1 MKKTEW
7 KSPALL
13 FLTAVVWG
21 VAFVAQSVGMDYVG
35 PFTFNCIR
43 CLIGA
48 VVLVP
53 CIWFLDGWKQR
64 PDGASCGRESAR
76 ASCGRESTGA
86 PSGASYGSHALL
98 AGGICCGLALFVASN
113 LQQIGIQY
121 TTVGKAGFITALY
134 IVMVPVFGIFLK
146 KRAGI
151 RVWVSVALA
160 VAGLYLLCITDRLA
174 LGKGDILVLLC
185 AVVFAVHILV
195 VDHFSA
201 KADGVRMSCIQF
213 LVCGLLSGV
222 CMLITEHPE
231 MRSDLAGMAADPL
244 CGCLFLRRGL
254 YPADCRTKGNRSDS
268 GISDPEPGIGRLG
281 AGWLAAARTALK
293 CEGAW
298 RLRADVC
305 GDFAGAAA
313 GATAILSRQRRGL
326 RAWLLFGVLRV
337 NRSNASFDPYGCL

>member
-64 PDGASCGRESAR
+64 PDS
-76 ASCGRESTGA
+76 ASCGRESTEA
-86 PSGASYGSHALL
+86 PGGASDGSHALL
-98 AGGICCGLALFVASN
+98 AGGVCCGLALFVASN

-201 KADGVRMSCIQF
+201 KTDGVRMSCIQF

-231 MRSDLAGMAADPL
+231 MRLILQAWQPILYAGVFSCGVGYTLQIVGQKGTDPTVASL
-244 CGCLFLRRGL
+244 ILSLESVVSVL
-254 YPADCRTKGNRSDS
+254 
-268 GISDPEPGIGRLG
+268 
-281 AGWLAAARTALK
+281 AGWLLLGQRLSVRELGGCALM
-293 CEGAW
+293 
-298 RLRADVC
+298 
-305 GDFAGAAA
+305 FA
-313 GATAILSRQRRGL
+313 AILLAQMPERLQSYHHYQKKEP
-326 RAWLLFGVLRV
+326 
-337 NRSNASFDPYGCL
+337 NIYE

>member
-64 PDGASCGRESAR
+64 SDGASCGRESAGAPDGASCGRESAEAPDG
-76 ASCGRESTGA
+76 ASCGRESAGA
-86 PSGASYGSHALL
+86 PSGASDGSHALL

-201 KADGVRMSCIQF
+201 KTDGVRMACIQF

-222 CMLITEHPE
+222 CMLLTEHPE
-231 MRSDLAGMAADPL
+231 MRLILQAWQPILYAGVFSCGVGYTLQIVGQKGTDPTVASL
-244 CGCLFLRRGL
+244 ILSLESVVSVL
-254 YPADCRTKGNRSDS
+254 
-268 GISDPEPGIGRLG
+268 
-281 AGWLAAARTALK
+281 AGWLLLGQRLSVRELGGCALM
-293 CEGAW
+293 
-298 RLRADVC
+298 
-305 GDFAGAAA
+305 FA
-313 GATAILSRQRRGL
+313 AILLAQMPERLQSYHHYQKKEP
-326 RAWLLFGVLRV
+326 
-337 NRSNASFDPYGCL
+337 NIYE

>member
-64 PDGASCGRESAR
+64 SDG

-86 PSGASYGSHALL
+86 PSGASDGRESAGAPDGASCGRESAGAPGGASDGSHALL

-201 KADGVRMSCIQF
+201 KTDGVRMSCIQF

-222 CMLITEHPE
+222 CMLLTEHPE
-231 MRSDLAGMAADPL
+231 MRLILQAWQPILYAGVFSCGVGYTLQIVGQKGTDPTVASL
-244 CGCLFLRRGL
+244 ILSLESVVSVL
-254 YPADCRTKGNRSDS
+254 
-268 GISDPEPGIGRLG
+268 
-281 AGWLAAARTALK
+281 AGWLLLGQRLSVRELGGCALM
-293 CEGAW
+293 
-298 RLRADVC
+298 
-305 GDFAGAAA
+305 FA
-313 GATAILSRQRRGL
+313 AILLAQMPERWQS
-326 RAWLLFGVLRV
+326 
-337 NRSNASFDPYGCL
+337 

>member
-1 MKKTEW
+1 MKKAEW

-64 PDGASCGRESAR
+64 PDGASCGRES
-76 ASCGRESTGA
+76 TGV

-222 CMLITEHPE
+222 CMLIMEHPE
-231 MRSDLAGMAADPL
+231 MRLILQAWQPILYAGVFSCGVGYTLQIVGQKGTDPTVASL
-244 CGCLFLRRGL
+244 ILSLESVVSVL
-254 YPADCRTKGNRSDS
+254 
-268 GISDPEPGIGRLG
+268 
-281 AGWLAAARTALK
+281 AGWLLLGQRLSVRELGGCALM
-293 CEGAW
+293 
-298 RLRADVC
+298 
-305 GDFAGAAA
+305 FA
-313 GATAILSRQRRGL
+313 AILLAQLPERRQ
-326 RAWLLFGVLRV
+326 
-337 NRSNASFDPYGCL
+337 S

>member
-64 PDGASCGRESAR
+64 QGGASCGRESAGAPDGASCGRESA
-76 ASCGRESTGA
+76 GA

-134 IVMVPVFGIFLK
+134 IRCV
-146 KRAGI
+146 
-151 RVWVSVALA
+151 
-160 VAGLYLLCITDRLA
+160 
-174 LGKGDILVLLC
+174 
-185 AVVFAVHILV
+185 
-195 VDHFSA
+195 
-201 KADGVRMSCIQF
+201 
-213 LVCGLLSGV
+213 
-222 CMLITEHPE
+222 
-231 MRSDLAGMAADPL
+231 
-244 CGCLFLRRGL
+244 
-254 YPADCRTKGNRSDS
+254 
-268 GISDPEPGIGRLG
+268 
-281 AGWLAAARTALK
+281 
-293 CEGAW
+293 
-298 RLRADVC
+298 
-305 GDFAGAAA
+305 
-313 GATAILSRQRRGL
+313 
-326 RAWLLFGVLRV
+326 
-337 NRSNASFDPYGCL
+337 

>member
-222 CMLITEHPE
+222 CMLITEHLE
-231 MRSDLAGMAADPL
+231 MRLILQAWQPILYAGVFSCGVGYTLQISVAAAYYPKAFYLAVFNIYYHFTGTYSLGCVFKCHFVCLSDF
-244 CGCLFLRRGL
+244 LFL
-254 YPADCRTKGNRSDS
+254 CRFLNRC
-268 GISDPEPGIGRLG
+268 GYRFGYRLV
-281 AGWLAAARTALK
+281 K
-293 CEGAW
+293 
-298 RLRADVC
+298 
-305 GDFAGAAA
+305 
-313 GATAILSRQRRGL
+313 
-326 RAWLLFGVLRV
+326 RAWNYVF
-337 NRSNASFDPYGCL
+337 S

>member
-64 PDGASCGRESAR
+64 PDGASCGRESA
-76 ASCGRESTGA
+76 GA
-86 PSGASYGSHALL
+86 PSGASDGSHALL

-201 KADGVRMSCIQF
+201 KTDGVRMSCIQF

-222 CMLITEHPE
+222 CMLLTEHPE
-231 MRSDLAGMAADPL
+231 MRLILQAWQPILYAGVFSCGVGYTLQIVGQKGTDPTVASL
-244 CGCLFLRRGL
+244 ILSLESVVSVL
-254 YPADCRTKGNRSDS
+254 
-268 GISDPEPGIGRLG
+268 
-281 AGWLAAARTALK
+281 AGWLLL
-293 CEGAW
+293 GQ
-298 RLRADVC
+298 RLSVRELGGCVLM
-305 GDFAGAAA
+305 FA
-313 GATAILSRQRRGL
+313 AILLAQLPERRQ
-326 RAWLLFGVLRV
+326 
-337 NRSNASFDPYGCL
+337 S

>member
-64 PDGASCGRESAR
+64 PDGASCGRESAGAPDG
-76 ASCGRESTGA
+76 ASCGRESAGAPDGASCGRESAGA
-86 PSGASYGSHALL
+86 PSGASDGSHALL

-201 KADGVRMSCIQF
+201 KTDGVRMSCIQF

-222 CMLITEHPE
+222 CMLLTEHPE
-231 MRSDLAGMAADPL
+231 MRLILQAWQPILYAGVFSCGVGYTLQIIGQKGTDPTVASL
-244 CGCLFLRRGL
+244 ILSLESVVSVL
-254 YPADCRTKGNRSDS
+254 
-268 GISDPEPGIGRLG
+268 
-281 AGWLAAARTALK
+281 AGWLLLGQRLSVRELGGCALM
-293 CEGAW
+293 
-298 RLRADVC
+298 
-305 GDFAGAAA
+305 FA
-313 GATAILSRQRRGL
+313 AILLAQLPERRQ
-326 RAWLLFGVLRV
+326 
-337 NRSNASFDPYGCL
+337 S

>member
-53 CIWFLDGWKQR
+53 CIWFLDRWKQR
-64 PDGASCGRESAR
+64 PDSASCGRESA
-76 ASCGRESTGA
+76 GA
-86 PSGASYGSHALL
+86 PGGASDGGHALL

-201 KADGVRMSCIQF
+201 KTDGVRMSCIQF
-213 LVCGLLSGV
+213 LVCGLLSGA
-222 CMLITEHPE
+222 CMLLTEHPE
-231 MRSDLAGMAADPL
+231 MRLILQAWQPILYAGVFSCGVGYTLQIVGQKGTDPTVASL
-244 CGCLFLRRGL
+244 ILSLESVVSVL
-254 YPADCRTKGNRSDS
+254 
-268 GISDPEPGIGRLG
+268 
-281 AGWLAAARTALK
+281 AGWLLLGQRLSVRELGGCALM
-293 CEGAW
+293 
-298 RLRADVC
+298 
-305 GDFAGAAA
+305 FA
-313 GATAILSRQRRGL
+313 AILLAQMPERLQSYHHYQKKEP
-326 RAWLLFGVLRV
+326 
-337 NRSNASFDPYGCL
+337 NIYE

>member
-53 CIWFLDGWKQR
+53 CIWLLDRWKQR
-64 PDGASCGRESAR
+64 PDGASCGREAAGAQDS
-76 ASCGRESTGA
+76 ASCSRRSAGA
-86 PSGASYGSHALL
+86 QGGASDGSHALL

-201 KADGVRMSCIQF
+201 KTDGVRMSCIQF

-231 MRSDLAGMAADPL
+231 MRLILQAWQPILYAGVFSCGVGYTLQIVGQKGTDPTVASL
-244 CGCLFLRRGL
+244 ILSLESVVSVL
-254 YPADCRTKGNRSDS
+254 
-268 GISDPEPGIGRLG
+268 
-281 AGWLAAARTALK
+281 AGWLLLGQRLSVRELGGCALM
-293 CEGAW
+293 
-298 RLRADVC
+298 
-305 GDFAGAAA
+305 FA
-313 GATAILSRQRRGL
+313 AILLAQMPERLQSYHHYQKKEP
-326 RAWLLFGVLRV
+326 
-337 NRSNASFDPYGCL
+337 NIYE

>member
-1 MKKTEW
+1 M
-7 KSPALL
+7 
-13 FLTAVVWG
+13 
-21 VAFVAQSVGMDYVG
+21 
-35 PFTFNCIR
+35 CIR
-43 CLIGA
+43 
-48 VVLVP
+48 
-53 CIWFLDGWKQR
+53 DR
-64 PDGASCGRESAR
+64 
-76 ASCGRESTGA
+76 
-86 PSGASYGSHALL
+86 PSGASDGSHALL

-201 KADGVRMSCIQF
+201 KTDGVRMSCIQF

-222 CMLITEHPE
+222 CMLLTEHPE
-231 MRSDLAGMAADPL
+231 MRLILQAWQPILYAGVFSCGVGYTLQIIGQKGTDPTVASL
-244 CGCLFLRRGL
+244 ILSLESVASVL
-254 YPADCRTKGNRSDS
+254 
-268 GISDPEPGIGRLG
+268 
-281 AGWLAAARTALK
+281 AGWLLLGQRLSVRELGGCALM
-293 CEGAW
+293 
-298 RLRADVC
+298 
-305 GDFAGAAA
+305 FA
-313 GATAILSRQRRGL
+313 AILLAQMPERRP
-326 RAWLLFGVLRV
+326 
-337 NRSNASFDPYGCL
+337 S

>member
-53 CIWFLDGWKQR
+53 CIWFLDRWKQR
-64 PDGASCGRESAR
+64 LDGASCGREA
-76 ASCGRESTGA
+76 AGA
-86 PSGASYGSHALL
+86 PGGASDGSHALL
-98 AGGICCGLALFVASN
+98 AGGVCCGLALFVASN

-201 KADGVRMSCIQF
+201 KTDGVRMSCIQF

-231 MRSDLAGMAADPL
+231 MRLILQAWQPILYAGVFSCGVGYTLQIVGQKGTDPTVASL
-244 CGCLFLRRGL
+244 ILSLESVVSVL
-254 YPADCRTKGNRSDS
+254 
-268 GISDPEPGIGRLG
+268 
-281 AGWLAAARTALK
+281 AGWLLLGQRLSVRELGGCALM
-293 CEGAW
+293 
-298 RLRADVC
+298 
-305 GDFAGAAA
+305 FA
-313 GATAILSRQRRGL
+313 AILLAQMPERLQSYHHYQKKEP
-326 RAWLLFGVLRV
+326 
-337 NRSNASFDPYGCL
+337 NIYE

>member
-64 PDGASCGRESAR
+64 PDGASCGREAAGAQDS
-76 ASCGRESTGA
+76 ASCSRRSAGA
-86 PSGASYGSHALL
+86 QGGASDGSHALL

-201 KADGVRMSCIQF
+201 KTDGVRMSCIQF

-231 MRSDLAGMAADPL
+231 MRLILQAWQPILYAGVFSCGVGYTLQIVGQKGTDPTVASL
-244 CGCLFLRRGL
+244 ILSLESVVSVL
-254 YPADCRTKGNRSDS
+254 
-268 GISDPEPGIGRLG
+268 
-281 AGWLAAARTALK
+281 AGWLLLGQRLSVRELGGCALM
-293 CEGAW
+293 
-298 RLRADVC
+298 
-305 GDFAGAAA
+305 FA
-313 GATAILSRQRRGL
+313 AILLAQMPERLQSYHHYQKKEP
-326 RAWLLFGVLRV
+326 
-337 NRSNASFDPYGCL
+337 NIYE

>member
-35 PFTFNCIR
+35 PFTCNCIR

-64 PDGASCGRESAR
+64 SDGASCGRESAGAPDGASCGRESAGAPDG

-86 PSGASYGSHALL
+86 PSGASDGSHALL

-201 KADGVRMSCIQF
+201 KTDGVRMSCIQF

-222 CMLITEHPE
+222 CMLLTEHPE
-231 MRSDLAGMAADPL
+231 MRLILQAWQPILYAGVFSCGVGYTLQIIGQKGTDPTVASL
-244 CGCLFLRRGL
+244 ILSLESVVSVL
-254 YPADCRTKGNRSDS
+254 
-268 GISDPEPGIGRLG
+268 
-281 AGWLAAARTALK
+281 AGWLLLGQRLSVRELGGCALM
-293 CEGAW
+293 
-298 RLRADVC
+298 
-305 GDFAGAAA
+305 FA
-313 GATAILSRQRRGL
+313 AILLAQLPERRQ
-326 RAWLLFGVLRV
+326 
-337 NRSNASFDPYGCL
+337 S

>member
-64 PDGASCGRESAR
+64 PDGASCGRELAG

-201 KADGVRMSCIQF
+201 KTDGVRMSCIQF

-222 CMLITEHPE
+222 CMLLTEHPE
-231 MRSDLAGMAADPL
+231 MRLILQAWQPILYAGVFSCGVGYTLQIIGQKGTDPTVASL
-244 CGCLFLRRGL
+244 ILSLESVVSV
-254 YPADCRTKGNRSDS
+254 P
-268 GISDPEPGIGRLG
+268 
-281 AGWLAAARTALK
+281 AGWLLLGQRLSVRELGGCALM
-293 CEGAW
+293 
-298 RLRADVC
+298 
-305 GDFAGAAA
+305 FA
-313 GATAILSRQRRGL
+313 AILLAQLPERRQSYHHYQKKE
-326 RAWLLFGVLRV
+326 
-337 NRSNASFDPYGCL
+337 SNIYE

>member
-64 PDGASCGRESAR
+64 PDGASCGRESAGAQDS
-76 ASCGRESTGA
+76 ASCSRRSAGA
-86 PSGASYGSHALL
+86 QDGASDGSHALL

-231 MRSDLAGMAADPL
+231 MRLILQAWQPILYAGVFSCGVGYTLQIVGQKGTDPTVASL
-244 CGCLFLRRGL
+244 ILSLESVVSVL
-254 YPADCRTKGNRSDS
+254 
-268 GISDPEPGIGRLG
+268 
-281 AGWLAAARTALK
+281 AGWLLLGQRLSVRELGGCALM
-293 CEGAW
+293 
-298 RLRADVC
+298 
-305 GDFAGAAA
+305 FA
-313 GATAILSRQRRGL
+313 AILLVQMPERR
-326 RAWLLFGVLRV
+326 
-337 NRSNASFDPYGCL
+337 

>member
-64 PDGASCGRESAR
+64 PDGASCGRESAGAQDS
-76 ASCGRESTGA
+76 ASCSRRSAGA
-86 PSGASYGSHALL
+86 QDGASDGSHALL

-231 MRSDLAGMAADPL
+231 MRLILQAWQPILYAGVFSCGVGYTLQIVGQKGTDPTVASL
-244 CGCLFLRRGL
+244 ILSLESVVSVL
-254 YPADCRTKGNRSDS
+254 
-268 GISDPEPGIGRLG
+268 
-281 AGWLAAARTALK
+281 AGWLLLGQRLSVRELGGCALM
-293 CEGAW
+293 
-298 RLRADVC
+298 
-305 GDFAGAAA
+305 FA
-313 GATAILSRQRRGL
+313 AILLAQLPERRQ
-326 RAWLLFGVLRV
+326 
-337 NRSNASFDPYGCL
+337 S

>member
-64 PDGASCGRESAR
+64 PDGASCGRESAGAPDG
-76 ASCGRESTGA
+76 ASDGRESAGASRGASDGRESTEA
-86 PSGASYGSHALL
+86 PSGASDGSHALL

-151 RVWVSVALA
+151 CVWVSVALA

-222 CMLITEHPE
+222 CMLLTEHPE
-231 MRSDLAGMAADPL
+231 MRLILQAWQPILYAGVFSCGVGYTLQIIGQKGTDPTVASL
-244 CGCLFLRRGL
+244 ILSLESVVSVL
-254 YPADCRTKGNRSDS
+254 
-268 GISDPEPGIGRLG
+268 
-281 AGWLAAARTALK
+281 AGWLLLGQRLSVRELGGCALM
-293 CEGAW
+293 
-298 RLRADVC
+298 
-305 GDFAGAAA
+305 FA
-313 GATAILSRQRRGL
+313 AILLAQMPERRQ
-326 RAWLLFGVLRV
+326 
-337 NRSNASFDPYGCL
+337 S

>member
-1 MKKTEW
+1 MKKAEW

-64 PDGASCGRESAR
+64 QGGASCGRESAGAQDS
-76 ASCGRESTGA
+76 ASCSRRSAGVQDGTSD
-86 PSGASYGSHALL
+86 GSNALL
-98 AGGICCGLALFVASN
+98 AGGVCCGLALFVASN

-231 MRSDLAGMAADPL
+231 MRLILQAWQPILYAGVFS
-244 CGCLFLRRGL
+244 C
-254 YPADCRTKGNRSDS
+254 
-268 GISDPEPGIGRLG
+268 GIGYTLQIIG
-281 AGWLAAARTALK
+281 QKGTDPTVASLILSLESVVSVLAGWLLLGQRLSVRELGGCALM
-293 CEGAW
+293 
-298 RLRADVC
+298 
-305 GDFAGAAA
+305 FA
-313 GATAILSRQRRGL
+313 AILLAQMPERRQ
-326 RAWLLFGVLRV
+326 
-337 NRSNASFDPYGCL
+337 S

>member
-64 PDGASCGRESAR
+64 SDGASCGRESA
-76 ASCGRESTGA
+76 GA
-86 PSGASYGSHALL
+86 PSGASDGSHALL

-201 KADGVRMSCIQF
+201 KTDGVRMSCIQF

-222 CMLITEHPE
+222 CMLLTEHPE
-231 MRSDLAGMAADPL
+231 MRLILQAWQPILYAGVFSCGVGYTLQIIGQKGTDPTVASL
-244 CGCLFLRRGL
+244 ILSLESVVSVL
-254 YPADCRTKGNRSDS
+254 
-268 GISDPEPGIGRLG
+268 
-281 AGWLAAARTALK
+281 AGWLLLGQRLSVRELGGCALM
-293 CEGAW
+293 
-298 RLRADVC
+298 
-305 GDFAGAAA
+305 FA
-313 GATAILSRQRRGL
+313 AILLAQMPERRQSYHHYQKKESNIYERNKKRRTE
-326 RAWLLFGVLRV
+326 
-337 NRSNASFDPYGCL
+337 

>member
-53 CIWFLDGWKQR
+53 CIWFLDRWKQR
-64 PDGASCGRESAR
+64 LDGASCGREA
-76 ASCGRESTGA
+76 AGA
-86 PSGASYGSHALL
+86 PGGASDGSHALL
-98 AGGICCGLALFVASN
+98 AGGVCCGLALFVASN

-213 LVCGLLSGV
+213 LVCGLLSGA
-222 CMLITEHPE
+222 CMLIMEHPE
-231 MRSDLAGMAADPL
+231 MRLILQAWQPILYAGVFSCGVGYTLQIVGQKGTDPTVASL
-244 CGCLFLRRGL
+244 ILSLESVVSVL
-254 YPADCRTKGNRSDS
+254 
-268 GISDPEPGIGRLG
+268 
-281 AGWLAAARTALK
+281 AGWLLLGQRLSVRELGGCALM
-293 CEGAW
+293 
-298 RLRADVC
+298 
-305 GDFAGAAA
+305 FA
-313 GATAILSRQRRGL
+313 AILLAQMPERLQSYHHYQKKEP
-326 RAWLLFGVLRV
+326 
-337 NRSNASFDPYGCL
+337 NIYE

>member
-53 CIWFLDGWKQR
+53 CIWFLDGWKQWSDGASCGR
-64 PDGASCGRESAR
+64 ESAGAPDGASCGRESA
-76 ASCGRESTGA
+76 GA

-98 AGGICCGLALFVASN
+98 AGGIGCGLALFVASN

-134 IVMVPVFGIFLK
+134 IVMVAVFGIFLK

-201 KADGVRMSCIQF
+201 KTDGVRMSCIQF

-222 CMLITEHPE
+222 CMLLTEHPE
-231 MRSDLAGMAADPL
+231 MRLILQAWQPILYAGVFSCGVGYTLQIVGQKGTDPTVASL
-244 CGCLFLRRGL
+244 ILSLESVVSVL
-254 YPADCRTKGNRSDS
+254 
-268 GISDPEPGIGRLG
+268 
-281 AGWLAAARTALK
+281 AGWLLLGQRLSVRELGGCALM
-293 CEGAW
+293 
-298 RLRADVC
+298 
-305 GDFAGAAA
+305 FA
-313 GATAILSRQRRGL
+313 AILLAQLPERRQ
-326 RAWLLFGVLRV
+326 
-337 NRSNASFDPYGCL
+337 S

>member
-1 MKKTEW
+1 MRKTAW

-35 PFTFNCIR
+35 PFTFNCVR

-48 VVLVP
+48 AVLVP
-53 CIWFLDGWKQR
+53 CIWFLDRWKQR
-64 PDGASCGRESAR
+64 QDGVQN
-76 ASCGRESTGA
+76 GA
-86 PSGASYGSHALL
+86 LNRRSVNTSGKMTEEQSETRRMLL
-98 AGGICCGLALFVASN
+98 TGGICCGLALFVASN

-151 RVWVSVALA
+151 RVWISVALA

-185 AVVFAVHILV
+185 AVVFAVHILI

-201 KADGVRMSCIQF
+201 KTDGVRMSCIQF

-222 CMLITEHPE
+222 GMLLTEHPE
-231 MRSDLAGMAADPL
+231 ISLILQAWQPILYAGVFSCGVGYTLQIIGQKGTDPTVASL
-244 CGCLFLRRGL
+244 ILSLESVVSVL
-254 YPADCRTKGNRSDS
+254 
-268 GISDPEPGIGRLG
+268 
-281 AGWLAAARTALK
+281 AGWLLLGQRLSVRELGGCALM
-293 CEGAW
+293 
-298 RLRADVC
+298 
-305 GDFAGAAA
+305 FA
-313 GATAILSRQRRGL
+313 AILLAQMPEQK
-326 RAWLLFGVLRV
+326 AEK
-337 NRSNASFDPYGCL
+337 

>member
-64 PDGASCGRESAR
+64 PDGASCGRESAGAQDS
-76 ASCGRESTGA
+76 ASCSRRSAGA
-86 PSGASYGSHALL
+86 QDGASDGSHALL

-231 MRSDLAGMAADPL
+231 MRLILQAWQPILYAGVFSCGVGYTLQIVGQKGTDPTVASL
-244 CGCLFLRRGL
+244 ILSLESVVSVL
-254 YPADCRTKGNRSDS
+254 
-268 GISDPEPGIGRLG
+268 
-281 AGWLAAARTALK
+281 AGWLLLGQRLSVRELGGCALM
-293 CEGAW
+293 
-298 RLRADVC
+298 
-305 GDFAGAAA
+305 FA
-313 GATAILSRQRRGL
+313 AILLAQMPERR
-326 RAWLLFGVLRV
+326 
-337 NRSNASFDPYGCL
+337 

>member
-53 CIWFLDGWKQR
+53 CIWFLDRWKQR
-64 PDGASCGRESAR
+64 LDGASCGREA
-76 ASCGRESTGA
+76 AGA
-86 PSGASYGSHALL
+86 PGGASDGSHALL

-201 KADGVRMSCIQF
+201 KTDGVRMSCIQF

-231 MRSDLAGMAADPL
+231 MRLILQAWQPILYAGVFSCGVGYTLQIVGQKGTDPTVASL
-244 CGCLFLRRGL
+244 ILSLESVVSVL
-254 YPADCRTKGNRSDS
+254 
-268 GISDPEPGIGRLG
+268 
-281 AGWLAAARTALK
+281 AGWLLLGQRLSVRELGGCALM
-293 CEGAW
+293 
-298 RLRADVC
+298 
-305 GDFAGAAA
+305 FA
-313 GATAILSRQRRGL
+313 AILLAQMPERLQSYHHYQKKEP
-326 RAWLLFGVLRV
+326 
-337 NRSNASFDPYGCL
+337 NIYE

>member
-48 VVLVP
+48 VALVP

-64 PDGASCGRESAR
+64 QGGASCGRESAGAQNS
-76 ASCGRESTGA
+76 ASCSRRSAGA
-86 PSGASYGSHALL
+86 QDGASDGSHALL

-201 KADGVRMSCIQF
+201 KTDGVRMSCIQF

-222 CMLITEHPE
+222 CMLLTEHPE
-231 MRSDLAGMAADPL
+231 MRLILQAWQPILYAGIFSCGVGYTLQIVGQKGTDPTVASL
-244 CGCLFLRRGL
+244 ILSLESVVSVL
-254 YPADCRTKGNRSDS
+254 
-268 GISDPEPGIGRLG
+268 
-281 AGWLAAARTALK
+281 AGWLLLGQRLSVRELGGCALM
-293 CEGAW
+293 
-298 RLRADVC
+298 
-305 GDFAGAAA
+305 FA
-313 GATAILSRQRRGL
+313 AILLAQLPERRQ
-326 RAWLLFGVLRV
+326 
-337 NRSNASFDPYGCL
+337 S

>member
-64 PDGASCGRESAR
+64 QGGASCGRESAGAQDS
-76 ASCGRESTGA
+76 ASCSRRSAGA
-86 PSGASYGSHALL
+86 QDGASDGSHALL
-98 AGGICCGLALFVASN
+98 VGGICCGLALFVASN

-201 KADGVRMSCIQF
+201 KTDGVRMSCIQF

-222 CMLITEHPE
+222 CMLLTEHPE
-231 MRSDLAGMAADPL
+231 MRLILQAWQPILYAGVFSCGVGYTLQIVGQKGTDPTVASL
-244 CGCLFLRRGL
+244 ILSLESVVSVL
-254 YPADCRTKGNRSDS
+254 
-268 GISDPEPGIGRLG
+268 
-281 AGWLAAARTALK
+281 AGWLLLGQRLSVRELGGCALM
-293 CEGAW
+293 
-298 RLRADVC
+298 
-305 GDFAGAAA
+305 FA
-313 GATAILSRQRRGL
+313 AILLAQLPERRQ
-326 RAWLLFGVLRV
+326 
-337 NRSNASFDPYGCL
+337 S

>member
-64 PDGASCGRESAR
+64 PDGASCDRESAG
-76 ASCGRESTGA
+76 APCGRESTGA

-222 CMLITEHPE
+222 CMLFTEHPE
-231 MRSDLAGMAADPL
+231 MRLILQAWQPILYAGVFS
-244 CGCLFLRRGL
+244 CGVGYTLQ
-254 YPADCRTKGNRSDS
+254 
-268 GISDPEPGIGRLG
+268 I
-281 AGWLAAARTALK
+281 
-293 CEGAW
+293 
-298 RLRADVC
+298 V
-305 GDFAGAAA
+305 
-313 GATAILSRQRRGL
+313 
-326 RAWLLFGVLRV
+326 
-337 NRSNASFDPYGCL
+337 

>member
-64 PDGASCGRESAR
+64 PGGASCGRESAGAQDS
-76 ASCGRESTGA
+76 ASCSRRSAGA
-86 PSGASYGSHALL
+86 QDGASDGSHALL

-201 KADGVRMSCIQF
+201 KTDGVRMSCIQF

-222 CMLITEHPE
+222 CMLIMERPE
-231 MRSDLAGMAADPL
+231 MPLILQAWQPILYAGVFSCGVGYTLQIVGQKGTDPTVASL
-244 CGCLFLRRGL
+244 ILSLESVVSVL
-254 YPADCRTKGNRSDS
+254 
-268 GISDPEPGIGRLG
+268 
-281 AGWLAAARTALK
+281 AGWLLLGQRLSVRELGGCALM
-293 CEGAW
+293 
-298 RLRADVC
+298 
-305 GDFAGAAA
+305 FA
-313 GATAILSRQRRGL
+313 AILLAQLPERRQ
-326 RAWLLFGVLRV
+326 
-337 NRSNASFDPYGCL
+337 S

>member
-21 VAFVAQSVGMDYVG
+21 VAFGAQSVGMDYVG

-64 PDGASCGRESAR
+64 QGGASCGRESAGAQNS
-76 ASCGRESTGA
+76 ASCSRRSAGA
-86 PSGASYGSHALL
+86 QDGASDGSHALL

-201 KADGVRMSCIQF
+201 KTDGVRMSCIQF

-222 CMLITEHPE
+222 CMLLTEHPE
-231 MRSDLAGMAADPL
+231 MRLILQAWQPILYAGIFSCGVGYTLQIVGQKGTDPTVASL
-244 CGCLFLRRGL
+244 ILTLESVVSVL
-254 YPADCRTKGNRSDS
+254 
-268 GISDPEPGIGRLG
+268 
-281 AGWLAAARTALK
+281 AGWLLLGQRLSVRELGGCALM
-293 CEGAW
+293 
-298 RLRADVC
+298 
-305 GDFAGAAA
+305 FA
-313 GATAILSRQRRGL
+313 AILLAQLPERRQ
-326 RAWLLFGVLRV
+326 
-337 NRSNASFDPYGCL
+337 S

>member
-53 CIWFLDGWKQR
+53 CIWFLDRWKQR
-64 PDGASCGRESAR
+64 PDSASCGRESA
-76 ASCGRESTGA
+76 GA
-86 PSGASYGSHALL
+86 PGGASDGGHALL

-201 KADGVRMSCIQF
+201 KTDGVRMSCIQF

-222 CMLITEHPE
+222 CMLISEHPE
-231 MRSDLAGMAADPL
+231 MRLILQAWQPILYAGVFSCGVGYTLQIIGQKGTDPTVASL
-244 CGCLFLRRGL
+244 ILSLESVVSVL
-254 YPADCRTKGNRSDS
+254 
-268 GISDPEPGIGRLG
+268 
-281 AGWLAAARTALK
+281 AGWLLLGQRLSVRELGGCALM
-293 CEGAW
+293 
-298 RLRADVC
+298 
-305 GDFAGAAA
+305 FA
-313 GATAILSRQRRGL
+313 AILLAQMPERLQSYHHYQKKEP
-326 RAWLLFGVLRV
+326 
-337 NRSNASFDPYGCL
+337 NIYE